1 LIPLIFRGSRC
12 HTLKVSTSSFRLCLD
27 LEKLK
32 EKKKYLEFFFLLF
45 GLRKVKRK
53 KNEEE
58 SRRKNLS
65 YEEKIFLPN
74 MRGK

>member
-1 LIPLIFRGSRC
+1 M
-12 HTLKVSTSSFRLCLD
+12 CLD
-27 LEKLK
+27 LGKLE
-32 EKKKYLEFFFLLF
+32 EKKIWKATFFSLF

-53 KNEEE
+53 KNKEE
-58 SRRKNLS
+58 SYKKNLGC